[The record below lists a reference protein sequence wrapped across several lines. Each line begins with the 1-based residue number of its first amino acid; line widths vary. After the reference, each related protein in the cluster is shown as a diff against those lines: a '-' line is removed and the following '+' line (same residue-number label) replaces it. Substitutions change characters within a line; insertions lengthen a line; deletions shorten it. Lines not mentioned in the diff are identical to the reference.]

1 MKKELIE
8 GHTTIFLNVTK
19 QVESIRISAADMIW
33 DLFSANLVDSL
44 NQSIPIATYH
54 IDEENQLVIIKLGQV
69 IPSGL
74 YQLFMDFGSQIRKD
88 LMGCYL
94 TYVNDTSG
102 IRHPFIIS
110 QFEPNY
116 ARTCFPT
123 FDEPNVKMP
132 FTITVTAPYDLDIVS
147 NTQSVSF
154 SESDSGEKLKTV
166 TFSKS
171 PKMSAYLVAF
181 GIGPFQWITD
191 SSAAGTRI
199 VTVFPRCIYSFYFII
214 HRV

>member
-1 MKKELIE
+1 VKKELIE

-147 NTQSVSF
+147 NTQSVISLLCF
-154 SESDSGEKLKTV
+154 HSRSRFLSQSQIQVRNSKL
-166 TFSKS
+166 
-171 PKMSAYLVAF
+171 
-181 GIGPFQWITD
+181 
-191 SSAAGTRI
+191 
-199 VTVFPRCIYSFYFII
+199 
-214 HRV
+214 